1 MDQERLR
8 ILKQF
13 VEEEPE
19 DPFNWYA
26 LALEETKQ
34 NPKRA
39 VELFEYVLEKH
50 SEYLPVYYQAG
61 DLYLSLGNEER
72 AKEILLLGVN
82 LARLKGEQKAMSEIR
97 TLLDEL
103 LMN

>member
-39 VELFEYVLEKH
+39 AELFEYVLEKH
-50 SEYLPVYYQAG
+50 SEYLPAYYQAG

-82 LARLKGEQKAMSEIR
+82 LARLKGEQKSLSEIR

-103 LMN
+103 ID

>member
-1 MDQERLR
+1 MNQERLR
-8 ILKQF
+8 LLKQF

-39 VELFEYVLEKH
+39 AELFEYVLEKH
-50 SEYLPVYYQAG
+50 PEYLPTYYHAG
-61 DLYLSLGNEER
+61 NLYLSFGNEEK

-82 LARLKGEQKAMSEIR
+82 LARLKGEQKAISELII
-97 TLLDEL
+97 LLDEL
-103 LMN
+103 

>member
-1 MDQERLR
+1 MNQERLR
-8 ILKQF
+8 LLKQF

-39 VELFEYVLEKH
+39 AELFEYVLEKH
-50 SEYLPVYYQAG
+50 SEYLPVYYHAG
-61 DLYLSLGNEER
+61 NLYLSLGNEEK

-82 LARLKGEQKAMSEIR
+82 LAKLKGEQKTMGELR
-97 TLLDEL
+97 TLLDEFVS
-103 LMN
+103 